1 MEVFIISAPYKRTYQ
16 HTKNTGKESTV
27 RCSFCGKITPKW
39 KAFSQR
45 RGFRIKDPTVRK
57 QVDKRRISAFSKK
70 QYACP
75 SCARF
80 RGIIQKGRSRKS
92 RSSQKKRRR

>member
-39 KAFSQR
+39 KAFFFFFW
-45 RGFRIKDPTVRK
+45 FRKKDPTVRK
-57 QVDKRRISAFSKK
+57 KVDKRRISAFSKK
-70 QYACP
+70 QYAFP
-75 SCARF
+75 SCVKF
-80 RGIIQKGRSRKS
+80 RGIIQKERSRKS